1 MRLRFWNKPVYI
13 PQKPEEV
20 LASLPEQFRLP
31 LLSMYAGEPQIG
43 TNGELCPLD
52 PATHIS
58 PEEGMW
64 IHNLCR
70 QLRPKKTV
78 EIGLAYG
85 FSTIYILAALHEN
98 GMGSHTAIDPH
109 QPAYH
114 EIGLRHPEKLNMA
127 DAFSLIRQMS
137 VPALVDLHRKD
148 EHFEFIFID
157 GNHRFDDVLVD
168 FILSSEVCA
177 IGGHIILDDMWVP
190 AVQKTVSFVRLN
202 RKDFVEAQSP
212 IANVAALRKIAEDTR
227 SWDPQSI
234 CIWTIWPSVE
244 LRTLQRPGGCLGRLR
259 DYFCFR
265 PAAAAVKARDELA
278 TLGPRR
284 QPS

>member
-13 PQKPEEV
+13 PPKPEDV
-20 LASLPEQFRLP
+20 LATLPEQFRLP

-43 TNGELCPLD
+43 SRAELYPLD
-52 PATHIS
+52 PATRIS

-70 QLRPKKTV
+70 QLKPNKTI

-98 GMGSHTAIDPH
+98 GAGSHTAVDPH
-109 QPAYH
+109 QAAYH
-114 EIGLRHPEKLNMA
+114 EIGMRQAEKLNMA
-127 DAFSLIRQMS
+127 EAFRLIPQMS
-137 VPALVDLHRKD
+137 VAALVDLHRKD

-168 FILSSEVCA
+168 FMLSSDVCA
-177 IGGHIILDDMWVP
+177 IGGHIVLDDMWMP

-202 RKDFVEAQSP
+202 RKDYIEAPSP
-212 IANVAALRKIAEDTR
+212 VANVAVFRKIAEDTR
-227 SWDPQSI
+227 SWDHY
-234 CIWTIWPSVE
+234 V
-244 LRTLQRPGGCLGRLR
+244 
-259 DYFCFR
+259 DF
-265 PAAAAVKARDELA
+265 
-278 TLGPRR
+278 
-284 QPS
+284 

>member
-1 MRLRFWNKPVYI
+1 
-13 PQKPEEV
+13 
-20 LASLPEQFRLP
+20 
-31 LLSMYAGEPQIG
+31 
-43 TNGELCPLD
+43 
-52 PATHIS
+52 
-58 PEEGMW
+58 MW

-70 QLRPKKTV
+70 QLKPKKTV

-98 GMGSHTAIDPH
+98 GTGSHTAIDPH

-127 DAFSLIRQMS
+127 DAFTLIRQMS

-177 IGGHIILDDMWVP
+177 IGGHIILDDMWMP
-190 AVQKTVSFVRLN
+190 AIQKVAAFARAN
-202 RKDFVEAQSP
+202 RKDFIEIQSP
-212 IANVAALRKIAEDTR
+212 IENIAAFQKIAEDTR
-227 SWDPQSI
+227 SWDHYI
-234 CIWTIWPSVE
+234 V
-244 LRTLQRPGGCLGRLR
+244 
-259 DYFCFR
+259 F
-265 PAAAAVKARDELA
+265 
-278 TLGPRR
+278 
-284 QPS
+284 